1 MAAVWNLGYVT
12 PENGTGPLGL
22 ETMPVSC
29 EQTTKALG
37 SRSEAM
43 LCREAGWGRGWVLN
57 HPWCSCL
64 YLKAREK
71 IAPQRAVM
79 PALWQLLLLLVKL
92 CNTVPTSLGW
102 WQEWNTLVIWN
113 TDIPAWGQELSSW
126 EIHAHRAGVVGETP
140 VKKKPGQVL
149 SWCDFLKEA
158 LSCTCRKAVQL
169 REAWSDILTGIAHS
183 SCWDLHRFLQWHNC
197 TFWEETNTFVFQIV
211 EKCEVHMGTFAS
223 TLTFLSLS
231 ISCPC
236 LGTFKQALEKS
247 W

>member
-1 MAAVWNLGYVT
+1 MTAVWNLGYVT

-64 YLKAREK
+64 YLKACEK

-79 PALWQLLLLLVKL
+79 SALWQLPLLLVKL

-102 WQEWNTLVIWN
+102 WQELKLNKTLVMCHPEGRN
-113 TDIPAWGQELSSW
+113 TDILAWSQELSGW

-149 SWCDFLKEA
+149 SWCTFLKEA
-158 LSCTCRKAVQL
+158 LSCTCRKTVQL
-169 REAWSDILTGIAHS
+169 REAWSDILMGIAHS
-183 SCWDLHRFLQWHNC
+183 WCWDLHRFLQWHNC
-197 TFWEETNTFVFQIV
+197 TFWEETNAFVFWAV
-211 EKCEVHMGTFAS
+211 GKCEVHIGY
-223 TLTFLSLS
+223 
-231 ISCPC
+231 IC
-236 LGTFKQALEKS
+236 
-247 W
+247 